1 MSWKITN
8 SSRIHKRE
16 ETGQTIALN
25 MKKKKIP
32 RSSSK
37 QNLSLLHT
45 GNYSHS
51 IYIVFTTI
59 SIAITGI
66 ELQVLEVT

>member
-1 MSWKITN
+1 MSWKITS

-16 ETGQTIALN
+16 ETGQTTAPN
-25 MKKKKIP
+25 MKKKIL
-32 RSSSK
+32 RSSPK

-45 GNYSHS
+45 GNYSYG

-66 ELQVLEVT
+66 VLQVLEVT